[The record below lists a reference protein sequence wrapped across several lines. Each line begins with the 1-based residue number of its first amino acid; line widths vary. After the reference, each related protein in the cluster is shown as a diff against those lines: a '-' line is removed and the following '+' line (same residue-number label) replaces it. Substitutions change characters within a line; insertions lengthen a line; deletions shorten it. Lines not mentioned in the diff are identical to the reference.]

1 MSAEIQ
7 LAFLCPHL
15 IGEERVALSDD
26 RMTLY
31 TNKPISGLGS
41 IVVTAN
47 DKYVVSSSVG
57 VQSRARLKSSRKE
70 PYLIT
75 PSTRT
80 LVLRSADQRA
90 TLTLPTGYLS
100 SERVVGLVNAAVG
113 VLSGTATLVAK
124 TENGYLVFEETA
136 ELGIFSKVLVE
147 GTAQIPLGFEY
158 QNGSTGK
165 VVLPTWSL
173 FSRSLIDTSGGASA
187 SGYFIR
193 FNSPVRG
200 TYYFSVSYPV
210 APNQCLRCL
219 TTEVENDYR
228 FDAYNNPLMVDGNN
242 LLYQSCL
249 KIILTELRSNIYYPW
264 YGTNLISSIGTKA
277 LSGTTV
283 AVQQAVRTAL
293 TNFQNLQAA
302 QANFQR
308 VTAAERLYSIDRV
321 VCTPS
326 PVDPTVYL
334 VEVAVRSYSNDP
346 VNITIV
352 YTAPGTFALS
362 GTNGL
367 SLGNFGQ

>member
-1 MSAEIQ
+1 MSEEIS
-7 LAFLCPHL
+7 LAFLCPHI
-15 IGEERVALSDD
+15 IGEERVTLSDD

-31 TNKPISGLGS
+31 TNKPISGLGAV
-41 IVVTAN
+41 VVTAN
-47 DKYVVSSSVG
+47 DKYVVPSSVG
-57 VQSRARLKSSRKE
+57 VQSRGRLKSARKE
-70 PYLIT
+70 PYLIV
-75 PSTRT
+75 PSART
-80 LVLRSADQRA
+80 LILRSADQRV

-100 SERVVGLVNAAVG
+100 AERVAGLVNAAVTALGG
-113 VLSGTATLVAK
+113 VGTLLASS
-124 TENGYLVFEETA
+124 ERGYLVVEETT
-136 ELGIFSKVLVE
+136 ELGVFSKVLIE
-147 GTAQIPLGFEY
+147 GDARTALGFER
-158 QNGSTGK
+158 QNGSTGR
-165 VVLPTWSL
+165 VVLPSWSL
-173 FSRSLIDTSGGASA
+173 FSRSLIDTSGGPS
-187 SGYFIR
+187 STGYFVR
-193 FNSPVRG
+193 FSAPVRG
-200 TYYFSVSYPV
+200 TYYFSVTYPV
-210 APNQCLRCL
+210 GPNQCLRCL

-228 FDAYNNPLMVDGNN
+228 FDAYNNPLMVDGFN

-277 LSGTTV
+277 LSGTSV

-321 VCTPS
+321 TCTPS

-334 VEVAVRSYSNDP
+334 VDVTVRSYSNDP